1 MYQVSLPS
9 TLSFGSLRSEEVV
22 IEKSAQGYF
31 LLMIVMEMLIYKR
44 VPSFTFM
51 LCMVSKSEK

>member
-31 LLMIVMEMLIYKR
+31 FVDDRHGNADIHTRTKFYLRALYGEQV
-44 VPSFTFM
+44 
-51 LCMVSKSEK
+51 